1 MRAAEEL
8 KRQDKEQAAAARA
21 SKAAWKKKE
30 MAPQPPPNN
39 QHHHQNHHQPI
50 RERPVPSIAMASTSS
65 ASYSRQ
71 TSVENY
77 GSSRRPPRP
86 PARVAP
92 SGVEPRGISIS
103 RPSSPTQSRTYKPPV
118 PRSGTSLGFYTE
130 SGAGRSIGHEGFPI
144 IKSSS
149 REQYHHHTSTTAY
162 GSKDIISL
170 YGSRT
175 PGSSSSEPTS
185 RTRRPEAPADYSDTC
200 TSYSSGTGSML
211 KRFFRK

>member
-8 KRQDKEQAAAARA
+8 KRQDKEQAAAASA

-39 QHHHQNHHQPI
+39 HHHHQPI

-65 ASYSRQ
+65 ASYSQQ
-71 TSVENY
+71 TSVDNY

-103 RPSSPTQSRTYKPPV
+103 RPSSPTQSRTYKPLV

-144 IKSSS
+144 IKSST

-162 GSKDIISL
+162 GSKDIIAL

-175 PGSSSSEPTS
+175 PGSSSSAPTS
-185 RTRRPEAPADYSDTC
+185 RTRRPEAPPDYSDT
-200 TSYSSGTGSML
+200 SYSTGTGSML

>member
-39 QHHHQNHHQPI
+39 HHHHQPI

-71 TSVENY
+71 TSVDNY

-144 IKSSS
+144 IKSSTK
-149 REQYHHHTSTTAY
+149 EQYHHHTSTTAY
-162 GSKDIISL
+162 GSKDIIAL

-175 PGSSSSEPTS
+175 PGSSSSAPTS
-185 RTRRPEAPADYSDTC
+185 RTRRPDASPDYSDT
-200 TSYSSGTGSML
+200 TYSTGTGSML

>member
-30 MAPQPPPNN
+30 MAPQPPPKN
-39 QHHHQNHHQPI
+39 HQPI

-71 TSVENY
+71 TSVDNY

-175 PGSSSSEPTS
+175 AGSSSSAPTS
-185 RTRRPEAPADYSDTC
+185 RTRRPEAPDYSDT
-200 TSYSSGTGSML
+200 SYSTGTGSML